1 MLKECLL
8 HLCEL
13 TLGNVDTNMLKK
25 FKTLGLAAAL
35 AVAAPVAA
43 SAVTYNSFLGI
54 TGNVFTSTDFQ
65 SGDAG
70 SVDVTFD
77 GTGTTQHDGTGIF
90 DTVSAGTAVTL
101 YDIDFDSALPL
112 AIYSVDGF
120 TFYATNLVDVFD
132 TDRDFAATGYVL
144 TPSLKKVTGELE
156 FSSQTLSQNGTVTFS
171 STTAAVPV
179 PAAGLLLLSG
189 LGGIAVA
196 RRRKS

>member
-1 MLKECLL
+1 
-8 HLCEL
+8 
-13 TLGNVDTNMLKK
+13 MLKK

-54 TGNVFTSTDFQ
+54 TGNVFTSTDFMA
-65 SGDAG
+65 GDAG

-77 GTGTTQHDGTGIF
+77 GTGTTQNAGTGIF
-90 DTVSAGTAVTL
+90 DTIAGGTAVTL

-120 TFYATNLVDVFD
+120 TFYATNLIDVYD
-132 TDRDFAATGYVL
+132 ANRDFAATGYVL
-144 TPSLKKVTGELE
+144 TPSLAQVTGELE
-156 FSSQTLSQNGTVTFS
+156 FSSQSLGQTTTVTFS